1 MSTSDADSATKS
13 RSPLSLP
20 VVSLIEYSCVLL
32 FEANDSALDT
42 ITPIVFGTY
51 DDVQLILLGQIYMY
65 NALPKEIR
73 HYTLRY

>member
-32 FEANDSALDT
+32 FEANDSALDNKA
-42 ITPIVFGTY
+42 FSRS
-51 DDVQLILLGQIYMY
+51 
-65 NALPKEIR
+65 ALSGASLNSIAFNNDRFSLFVVEAV
-73 HYTLRY
+73 